1 MKETLNLTENV
12 HQREKWTVKLN
23 SKAQEE
29 LSQENYLIYQDYS
42 NEMIRLSLSVVS
54 RHKNLTHFVKLS
66 RLYGGEWKSITEH
79 DVKRLVGTIMELHSD
94 NGQESNYSQDLKKSI
109 RTIVRFALTG
119 TRAMP
124 IEGELPLLRCV
135 KSRTP
140 KDKLSR
146 EDLPTNEDVQ
156 KLLDVCADSPRDKAL
171 IAVQNEAGTRINEL
185 LTLQIK
191 HVKVDEY
198 GAIISVDGKT
208 GARKIRIVSSVPYLT
223 KWINTHPYREDP
235 ESPLWVYLGKATYFG
250 NPMSYA
256 GFNNILRKRIKQAKI
271 TKRIHSHLFR
281 HREITELAGK
291 LTEAE
296 SRIRH
301 GWTKSSPMPARYTH
315 LNQEDL
321 DEKMLQIKGVKKQD
335 EPEKESLRECVYCK
349 IKHPIDM
356 KYCEVCSRPL
366 DVTEATRM
374 EEEQEERTKVMIQEI
389 LRQEHANKSKSTT
402 NREQEMKIQEQ
413 KKEIKQLKELI
424 KITRKHT

>member
-1 MKETLNLTENV
+1 
-12 HQREKWTVKLN
+12 
-23 SKAQEE
+23 
-29 LSQENYLIYQDYS
+29 
-42 NEMIRLSLSVVS
+42 
-54 RHKNLTHFVKLS
+54 
-66 RLYGGEWKSITEH
+66 
-79 DVKRLVGTIMELHSD
+79 MELHSD
-94 NGQESNYSQDLKKSI
+94 NGQETNYTQDLKKSI

-335 EPEKESLRECVYCK
+335 EPEKESLRECVWCK

-366 DVTEATRM
+366 DVTEVTRM
-374 EEEQEERTKVMIQEI
+374 EEEQEERTKALIMKL
-389 LRQEHANKSKSTT
+389 LREEHSNKSKGLA
-402 NREQEMKIQEQ
+402 QEKLEKRNQEQ
-413 KKEIKQLKELI
+413 QNEINQL
-424 KITRKHT
+424 RKLLEKATN